1 MRAAWE
7 EDRHVPVVPEL
18 SPEMLESERHQARR
32 RAFGSQGNSLVW
44 IALKST
50 LEERAHVPIA
60 VARARQMG
68 KVHRE

>member
-1 MRAAWE
+1 MRAARE

-18 SPEMLESERHQARR
+18 GPEVLERERHQARR
-32 RAFGSQGNSLVW
+32 RASGSQGSSLVW
-44 IALKST
+44 IAEKRT